1 MNKNNNQAQLVK
13 KGNKLT
19 LNNQINDEH
28 LRPFCEQSEQAVK
41 HKQRADEERP
51 YAAEDIRQALDSN
64 PETKD
69 FTGTVVYIIGSKIYK
84 IRVQRKSSCNWRE
97 KMLDDPKLKE
107 YKDLMREN
115 DKMQAAAKKLEA
127 ELAEAHPKC
136 ITRDFVIA
144 YMK

>member
-1 MNKNNNQAQLVK
+1 MATKQTAAKSAK

-19 LNNQINDEH
+19 LNQVNDAH
-28 LRPFCEQSEQAVK
+28 IRPFCEQSEQAAK
-41 HKQRADEERP
+41 YKRKADEQRP
-51 YAAEDIRQALDSN
+51 LAANEIRQALDRN

-84 IRVQRKSSCNWRE
+84 IRVQRPASCNWRE
-97 KMLDDPKLKE
+97 KRLGDPKLRV
-107 YKDLMREN
+107 YKDLMREI
-115 DKMQAAAKKLEA
+115 DQMQAAAKKIES

-136 ITRDFVIA
+136 INHDFVIA